1 MHKKNGNHPN
11 KKKKKKKRKEERR
24 NTEGTVKQCLKW
36 Q

>member
-11 KKKKKKKRKEERR
+11 KKKKKRKEERR